1 MRGHSRVR
9 HVAEHPEVVAQL
21 ELLRVAVQP
30 ELGDPVADARVPFDQ
45 VLELVICHRV
55 LRGSGGSCSLYSL
68 IRSLA
73 RKALKEGQMSSLRS
87 ISTEWKL
94 GASSRRNTL
103 SIEDS

>member
-1 MRGHSRVR
+1 MRRHPRVR

-30 ELGDPVADARVPFDQ
+30 DLGDLVADARVPFDQ
-45 VLELVICHRV
+45 VLEFVVCHRGFARLRRFV
-55 LRGSGGSCSLYSL
+55 LAYSL

-73 RKALKEGQMSSLRS
+73 RKALKDGQMSSLRS
-87 ISTEWKL
+87 ISSEWKL